1 MISTTA
7 NTTVA
12 QWKGNCTPFPCRVIK
27 STSYPKQ
34 VVKCEASKN
43 ANENSVA
50 SAKFSAALFGFLSL
64 PSLAR
69 AVELSD
75 KPLQDLVNAVDL
87 VGNSADNAAVDFGKY
102 SASAL
107 GQTRALVDSAKP
119 FVEQTGKTLQP
130 LGKAALE
137 FGTPLANDALSK
149 GGRAAS
155 DALGSLEAQLGSK
168 GVDVTPFKSVAQTVI
183 SEAPKAAKASQPFF
197 ESFIQFLTTTEPATL
212 AEYGVI
218 LYAIYLITPF
228 AFRFISASQRGYA
241 DNLRPAQALDFIL
254 KDSNAV
260 IVDLRIESEV
270 NSKGLLDL
278 PQSARSQLTIME
290 RPVLTKGK
298 FTKTAAT
305 ESEMAAVMLS
315 AMKTVK
321 QNQPVILLDQAGRQ
335 SKSVAKELT
344 KKGYSQV
351 YALEGGFEGWV
362 KAQLK
367 IRAAYNVSV
376 VGEPAT
382 LADSNSVLEAKEAEE
397 TDPSTGEEIQRSLK
411 W

>member
-1 MISTTA
+1 LCLIPHTSVPFLLKTKGKKMISTTA

-137 FGTPLANDALSK
+137 FGTPLANDALRYTTKTISLCIDP
-149 GGRAAS
+149 S
-155 DALGSLEAQLGSK
+155 LGK
-168 GVDVTPFKSVAQTVI
+168 
-183 SEAPKAAKASQPFF
+183 
-197 ESFIQFLTTTEPATL
+197 
-212 AEYGVI
+212 
-218 LYAIYLITPF
+218 
-228 AFRFISASQRGYA
+228 
-241 DNLRPAQALDFIL
+241 
-254 KDSNAV
+254 
-260 IVDLRIESEV
+260 LRIIEFRIIALF
-270 NSKGLLDL
+270 G
-278 PQSARSQLTIME
+278 
-290 RPVLTKGK
+290 
-298 FTKTAAT
+298 F
-305 ESEMAAVMLS
+305 
-315 AMKTVK
+315 
-321 QNQPVILLDQAGRQ
+321 QNLI
-335 SKSVAKELT
+335 
-344 KKGYSQV
+344 
-351 YALEGGFEGWV
+351 
-362 KAQLK
+362 
-367 IRAAYNVSV
+367 
-376 VGEPAT
+376 
-382 LADSNSVLEAKEAEE
+382 
-397 TDPSTGEEIQRSLK
+397 
-411 W
+411 

>member
-1 MISTTA
+1 
-7 NTTVA
+7 
-12 QWKGNCTPFPCRVIK
+12 
-27 STSYPKQ
+27 
-34 VVKCEASKN
+34 
-43 ANENSVA
+43 
-50 SAKFSAALFGFLSL
+50 
-64 PSLAR
+64 
-69 AVELSD
+69 
-75 KPLQDLVNAVDL
+75 
-87 VGNSADNAAVDFGKY
+87 
-102 SASAL
+102 
-107 GQTRALVDSAKP
+107 
-119 FVEQTGKTLQP
+119 
-130 LGKAALE
+130 
-137 FGTPLANDALSK
+137 
-149 GGRAAS
+149 
-155 DALGSLEAQLGSK
+155 
-168 GVDVTPFKSVAQTVI
+168 VTPFKSVAQTVI

-382 LADSNSVLEAKEAEE
+382 PGRFQFRTGSQGSGGNRPINRRRDTAIIEVEAAPRKLPGSISFKAL
-397 TDPSTGEEIQRSLK
+397 PMPK
-411 W
+411 KNNN